1 MLLLATFLGDEVL
14 DFGDFDNCRDFDSYL
29 LIRILLAVMIEGS
42 LVLSLLFDCLDKRNF
57 IFSILL
63 IYLYLFEEGFAE
75 ASFLLFNCKEVFE
88 I

>member
-57 IFSILL
+57 IFSVLFI
-63 IYLYLFEEGFAE
+63 YLFEEGFAE